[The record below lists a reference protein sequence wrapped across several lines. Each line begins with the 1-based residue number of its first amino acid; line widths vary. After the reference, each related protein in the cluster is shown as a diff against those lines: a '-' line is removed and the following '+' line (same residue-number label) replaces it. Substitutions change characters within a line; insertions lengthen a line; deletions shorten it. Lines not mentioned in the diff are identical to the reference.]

1 MKPIEP
7 RPMKSKNSKGLLT
20 QEDRINAEFKHL
32 RKRIKRLEDLLLNQV
47 TDSGLIIDDVKN
59 LNKG

>member
-7 RPMKSKNSKGLLT
+7 RPMKSKNSKDLLT